1 MKPLANQRRQKPAAS
16 PAQPLHHAS
25 PLHAETEKKICNL
38 HLIIFEWRLLA
49 HAWGLEHTLAYAYGA
64 GPDCKRQEN
73 IQGT

>member
-49 HAWGLEHTLAYAYGA
+49 HA
-64 GPDCKRQEN
+64 
-73 IQGT
+73 